1 MKRDERYAEARWD
14 EPFWHAVRM
23 VLDIS
28 RGRVLA
34 IPEGEIVD
42 RLRKA
47 GTEAA
52 NGLIGYLDKRPD
64 YLPRIAEYLEH
75 RVEAEAYLAAK
86 LRSEEEAITDLT
98 ELGEEEIRRYKA
110 QSADHHQ
117 SSQAAVGAVAVITR
131 MVCEEE
137 GVAADVSPQ
146 SRAVIIAEDHIWVS
160 PRRLDGALPAL
171 LNPVGIWEIKEYW
184 GVKGGGSKMSDAIYE
199 CQLVG
204 QELRAFKDLHGPSCR
219 HFVILDGKESWAARR
234 ADLRRAVD
242 LLSMG
247 LIDELVVGREI
258 LEEWPRIVR
267 EMCVQ
272 VTGG

>member
-28 RGRVLA
+28 RGRLLA

-52 NGLIGYLDKRPD
+52 DGLIVYLDKRLD

-86 LRSEEEAITDLT
+86 LRSEEEAVADLR
-98 ELGEEEIRRYKA
+98 ELGEEEIRRYKG

-117 SSQAAVGAVAVITR
+117 SSQATVGAVAVITR

-137 GVAADVSPQ
+137 GVDADVSPQ
-146 SRAVIIAEDHIWVS
+146 SARSSSRRTTSGYRLEGSMAHFPPCSIPWAYGRSRSTGESKAAE
-160 PRRLDGALPAL
+160 
-171 LNPVGIWEIKEYW
+171 
-184 GVKGGGSKMSDAIYE
+184 
-199 CQLVG
+199 
-204 QELRAFKDLHGPSCR
+204 
-219 HFVILDGKESWAARR
+219 AR
-234 ADLRRAVD
+234 
-242 LLSMG
+242 
-247 LIDELVVGREI
+247 
-258 LEEWPRIVR
+258 
-267 EMCVQ
+267 
-272 VTGG
+272 